1 MDKDLIK
8 RINELA
14 KKKKTLGLNAE
25 EQAEQKQLYAVYLAE
40 IREQFDN
47 TLDNVSIKQEDGSGC
62 SVLIQPPKR
71 KQKKIINQNNLYFI
85 SIIKNLGSILN
96 AEYFL
101 KLFNLNCVLNHK
113 LITIFDKNRVDSIF

>member
-40 IREQFDN
+40 IRES
-47 TLDNVSIKQEDGSGC
+47 LIILSIM
-62 SVLIQPPKR
+62 
-71 KQKKIINQNNLYFI
+71 
-85 SIIKNLGSILN
+85 
-96 AEYFL
+96 
-101 KLFNLNCVLNHK
+101 
-113 LITIFDKNRVDSIF
+113 

>member
-1 MDKDLIK
+1 MVTENTIK

-47 TLDNVSIKQEDGSGC
+47 TLDNVSIKQEDGSVVPFK
-62 SVLIQPPKR
+62 SAA
-71 KQKKIINQNNLYFI
+71 KKKTNQNNLYFI

-96 AEYFL
+96 AEYFF
-101 KLFNLNCVLNHK
+101 K
-113 LITIFDKNRVDSIF
+113 II

>member
-47 TLDNVSIKQEDGSGC
+47 TLDNVSIKQEDGS
-62 SVLIQPPKR
+62 VVPFKPPPKR
-71 KQKKIINQNNLYFI
+71 KQKKIINQNNL
-85 SIIKNLGSILN
+85 GSILN
-96 AEYFL
+96 AEYFF
-101 KLFNLNCVLNHK
+101 K
-113 LITIFDKNRVDSIF
+113 TILTVC

>member
-40 IREQFDN
+40 IRDQFDN
-47 TLDNVSIKQEDGSGC
+47 TLDNVSIKQEDGSVVPFK
-62 SVLIQPPKR
+62 SPPKR

-85 SIIKNLGSILN
+85 SIIKNLGQ
-96 AEYFL
+96 AFL
-101 KLFNLNCVLNHK
+101 KA
-113 LITIFDKNRVDSIF
+113 

>member
-47 TLDNVSIKQEDGSGC
+47 TLDNVSIKQEDGSVVPFR
-62 SVLIQPPKR
+62 SAA
-71 KQKKIINQNNLYFI
+71 KKKTKEDNK
-85 SIIKNLGSILN
+85 S
-96 AEYFL
+96 E
-101 KLFNLNCVLNHK
+101 
-113 LITIFDKNRVDSIF
+113 

>member
-47 TLDNVSIKQEDGSGC
+47 TLDNVSIKQEDGSVVPFK
-62 SVLIQPPKR
+62 SAPKR
-71 KQKKIINQNNLYFI
+71 KQKKIINQNNLY
-85 SIIKNLGSILN
+85 L
-96 AEYFL
+96 YQ
-101 KLFNLNCVLNHK
+101 
-113 LITIFDKNRVDSIF
+113 

>member
-47 TLDNVSIKQEDGSGC
+47 TLDNVSIKGSLSIVGVIRKNRIYD
-62 SVLIQPPKR
+62 SNKR
-71 KQKKIINQNNLYFI
+71 Q
-85 SIIKNLGSILN
+85 IIKLSLVFLIDRQTYAKYDCGN
-96 AEYFL
+96 A
-101 KLFNLNCVLNHK
+101 
-113 LITIFDKNRVDSIF
+113 

>member
-40 IREQFDN
+40 IRDQF
-47 TLDNVSIKQEDGSGC
+47 DNVSIKQEDGSVVPFK
-62 SVLIQPPKR
+62 SAA
-71 KQKKIINQNNLYFI
+71 KKKTKEDNK
-85 SIIKNLGSILN
+85 S
-96 AEYFL
+96 E
-101 KLFNLNCVLNHK
+101 
-113 LITIFDKNRVDSIF
+113 

>member
-25 EQAEQKQLYAVYLAE
+25 

-47 TLDNVSIKQEDGSGC
+47 TLDNVSIKQEDGSVVPFK
-62 SVLIQPPKR
+62 SAA
-71 KQKKIINQNNLYFI
+71 KKKTKEDNK
-85 SIIKNLGSILN
+85 S
-96 AEYFL
+96 E
-101 KLFNLNCVLNHK
+101 
-113 LITIFDKNRVDSIF
+113 

>member
-47 TLDNVSIKQEDGSGC
+47 TLDNVSIKQEDGSVVPFK
-62 SVLIQPPKR
+62 SAAKKKAPAKSAAKPKA
-71 KQKKIINQNNLYFI
+71 KTTPAKTAGKPKK
-85 SIIKNLGSILN
+85 
-96 AEYFL
+96 
-101 KLFNLNCVLNHK
+101 
-113 LITIFDKNRVDSIF
+113 TP